1 MLHLAMWAVL
11 DQLRKKEQRTKA
23 GGGLG
28 NQTKI
33 RKIYSQSK
41 KGFNIKGMN

>member
-28 NQTKI
+28 NQTQKLG
-33 RKIYSQSK
+33 KQSIEE
-41 KGFNIKGMN
+41 GF